1 MAKPRSIGFD
11 SVGIAR
17 ARARGKRE
25 RKNDAVRV
33 RYDSKLDQVFIAL
46 RNGTTVAVPRHLIVG
61 LRGFDR
67 MVAAKLRV
75 SRVGDALEIPKLDIH
90 ISVGGLVR
98 KAVLGGDPYAQA
110 GRTRSSAKAAAARTN
125 GAKGGRPKVAA

>member
-1 MAKPRSIGFD
+1 MAKPRLIGFD
-11 SVGIAR
+11 SVGFAR

-33 RYDSKLDQVFIAL
+33 RYDANLDQVFIAL
-46 RNGTTVAVPRHLIVG
+46 RNGTTVAVPRRLIVG

-67 MVAAKLRV
+67 LVSAKLRV
-75 SRVGDALEIPKLDIH
+75 SRVGDALEFPKLDIH

-98 KAVLGGDPYAQA
+98 KAVLGDDPYARA
-110 GRTRSSAKAAAARTN
+110 GRTRSSAKTAAARKN
-125 GAKGGRPKVAA
+125 GTKGGRPK